1 MNLEKYNAF
10 INEQKKFFDENI
22 QPNFKWSWSNPEW
35 SGGVVGSGWLLS
47 RSGKTRFSF
56 QMGKRLKGI
65 DDFSIDITYQE
76 FMKAVMVL
84 SYRKANSQTSPQKLY
99 SEILILKRWY
109 SSLYVEKMESIHP
122 CQLSTLILNKSFEI
136 LAENSSKTNLP
147 DHAGTYIRLQEML
160 NHYGFTEQSL
170 EFSQK
175 YLFINR
181 QNRTPNAKKTKALI
195 DQLELDEDELN
206 KEKLI
211 SIRTFLNIVSLISL
225 CETNGEKIVLNLLL
239 LLIITGLRSTEALLL
254 KTDALIKQPILD
266 PVTKEHITLDGIK
279 QYTLGIQYHGA
290 KGSGFRIHWVEPLAV
305 NLVEKIF
312 QSVLELTKEYREYIR
327 YLKSKKC
334 INFLPKVIDEIG
346 ADYIELDDLIG
357 TVFRLRS
364 KSQYSRH
371 TEKSGIAAQRVVV
384 LTSIN
389 KVPIFKRVKE
399 ERIKTYFLKKDINN
413 FIRLLTPNYSSDYPL
428 SHVFNYEGKMESLE
442 YEDLLFIHEYKSTTL
457 KRNFSHITNIIPL
470 NVTILNNFLGTRS
483 GKSSN
488 ISVFVKYNLMEN
500 DVEHTALTSHL
511 PRHNI
516 NTFLALSGLSEH
528 LQAMLMGRV
537 DIKQNQYYQHL
548 ALKQRKVTA
557 SLLEKHE
564 LKLYETDNQEI
575 KADFPINSIKHDG
588 LMYFSDQLDL
598 ENNLKMNLQ
607 TFDSKNEVASYVKES
622 FFDEYFQ
629 DIAESFN
636 ELAKEDNSLANS
648 LVQRHACLH
657 PLPFGGCMR
666 EVAVHVCPKR
676 LACQSGDQCG
686 NFALTG
692 RKGELEALEY
702 TLNKLHDEFAHME
715 QIVVH
720 DLSYREMLEGLRQ
733 KILYLSDLKTKAL
746 DRQNSLIPIPVF
758 PYGDTIT
765 KLPTTL
771 SELFAIEQQKIE
783 SKEA

>member
-1 MNLEKYNAF
+1 MNIEKYNIF
-10 INEQKKFFDENI
+10 IDEQKNYFN
-22 QPNFKWSWSNPEW
+22 QNLQSNFKWNWNDSSWY
-35 SGGVVGSGWLLS
+35 GGTVGSGWLLS
-47 RSGKTRFSF
+47 RSGKTHFTFGAIR
-56 QMGKRLKGI
+56 QLKGI
-65 DDFSIDITYQE
+65 ENNIIEPIFQE
-76 FMKAVMVL
+76 FIKSVLIL
-84 SYRKANSQTSPQKLY
+84 SYRKSNSKASPQKLY
-99 SEILILKRWY
+99 AEFLILKRWY
-109 SSLYVEKMESIHP
+109 SALYAEKIESIHP
-122 CQLSTLILNKSFEI
+122 CHLSTLILNKSFEI

-147 DHAGTYIRLQEML
+147 DHAGTYLRLQEML
-160 NHYGFTEQSL
+160 NHYGFTEQPL

-175 YLFINR
+175 YLYINR

-195 DQLELDEDELN
+195 DQLDLDEDDLD

-211 SIRTFLNIVSLISL
+211 SIRTFINIVSLISL

-239 LLIITGLRSTEALLL
+239 LLIVTGLRSTEAILL

-266 PVTKEHITLDGIK
+266 PVTKEHLTLDGKK

-290 KGSGFRIHWVEPLAV
+290 KGAGFRVHWVEPLSA
-305 NLVEKIF
+305 NLVEIIF
-312 QSVLELTKEYREYIR
+312 QSVLELTKEYREHVYYIR
-327 YLKSKKC
+327 SKNC
-334 INFLPKVIDEIG
+334 LDFLPKSIDDICQDFVEI
-346 ADYIELDDLIG
+346 DDLIG
-357 TVFRLRS
+357 TIFGVKDNYKGRAGQRDVVI
-364 KSQYSRH
+364 KSI
-371 TEKSGIAAQRVVV
+371 KNI
-384 LTSIN
+384 
-389 KVPIFKRVKE
+389 PIYNEIRNGQGVERYYLKE
-399 ERIKTYFLKKDINN
+399 DINQ
-413 FIRLLTPNYSSDYPL
+413 FIKGLANYDSEYPID
-428 SHVFNYEGKMESLE
+428 HVFNYEGKTEKIA
-442 YEDLLFIHEYKSTTL
+442 YEDLLFIHEFRSATL
-457 KRNFSHITNIIPL
+457 HRAFVNKTNVIPF
-470 NVTILNNFLGTRS
+470 NVTLINSFLGNTLS
-483 GKSSN
+483 
-488 ISVFVKYNLMEN
+488 ISVFEKYRLLEN
-500 DVEHTALTSHL
+500 ETEYSKLTSHI

-516 NTFLALSGLSEH
+516 NTFLALSGLAEH

-564 LKLYETDNQEI
+564 LVVYENDKQEL
-575 KADFPINSIKHDG
+575 KPDYPIDSIKHDG
-588 LMYFSDQLDL
+588 LMYFSEKLNL

-622 FFDEYFQ
+622 FFDEYLQ

-636 ELAKEDNSLANS
+636 ELVKEDQSLANS

-666 EVAVHVCPKR
+666 EVAVHDCPKR

-692 RKGELEALEY
+692 RKGELETLQH
-702 TLNKLHDEFAHME
+702 TLNKLLDEFAHME
-715 QIVVH
+715 QLVVH
-720 DLSYREMLEGLRQ
+720 DLSYSEMFEDLRQ

-746 DRQNSLIPIPVF
+746 DRQNSLTPIPVF
-758 PYGDTIT
+758 PYGDAIA